1 MADAE
6 ADAALQPE
14 MPRLAAALHS
24 RLWQL
29 QAELSE
35 RGVAEASSSGAFCR
49 EFCQVRRRRRWDED
63 GPGLERREGGP
74 APSFLPS
81 SVALWGWSE
90 GNGRSGPAC
99 GAGQGA
105 KVPGRR
111 GSGIIPRGNG
121 HSRRLRR
128 LRVPFAPIETLLQY
142 AGNRG
147 ASEHILPFLE
157 VYRVAIQSFASARP
171 YLTTECEDV
180 LLVLGRLVLSC
191 FELLLSVPESE
202 EQSEPLLRLFQ
213 SIQANLCILEAF
225 ACYTIASLS
234 TPFSDLFSLDIKI
247 GLLLVLSLSED
258 SHNALLEFGDNSLEI
273 LADICKEG
281 VWKNPVFVKIISQ
294 QRVEAEEVSKLIKR
308 EGPAFLQMRIKHLM
322 KTNCLPQAASLS
334 KLCKDSTEISDTS
347 PFLQAYIT
355 CLCSMHPN
363 EESFKEI
370 AKVDCKDALD
380 MICNLEAEGQ
390 ESTAFILC
398 TTYLTQQLQTAS
410 VYCSWEL
417 TLFWSKLQRRIDPSL
432 DSFLERC
439 RQFGIIARTLQHLFF
454 LIRVIQAEAEEAGLA
469 VSVLLCVRA
478 LQLRSNENDDMK
490 TSVCKTIACLLPDD
504 LEVRRACQLT
514 EYLLE
519 PTEERYS
526 LLEELYLLPD
536 QKFDEET
543 APVPNSLRCELLL
556 ALKAYWP
563 FDPEFWDWKTLRRH
577 CLKLLGKEV
586 SESEDDL
593 SCNEM
598 SFNETELLDSLLSD
612 CEEGKEDNNFEGLN
626 QPKERVRI
634 KKPIGSSE
642 RYQRWL
648 QYKFFCVICKR
659 ECIEARILH
668 HSKMHME
675 DGIFTCPVCIKKFKR
690 KEVFVTHVMEHVK
703 MPPSRKYRAKKKMLI
718 KKEKLTKSSL
728 SRLASS
734 AFEENQPLKI
744 MPCPKPR
751 IDPQDYV
758 TFSKLENCHLQ
769 DRDLYPCP
777 GTDCSRVFKQFKYL
791 SVHLKAEHQNND
803 ENARHYLD
811 MKNRREKCSYCRR
824 HFMSAIHLQ
833 EHEQVHSG
841 PQPYMCVSVGCYARF
856 SSVNELLHHK
866 QQHDE
871 LRYKCELSGCNIVFS
886 DLGQLY
892 HHEAQHFRDAS
903 YTCNFHGCKK
913 FYYSKSEFTNHLS
926 MHISNGEMKEVSVKH
941 EDNVSGDSLACLSDS
956 AVVEQRDPPHLH
968 ESLSLPSGSTNSE
981 GILEVKQE
989 PLSDGEVDGK
999 SNGSVGSN
1007 IDSLANENEMILLT
1021 ETADCGQAV
1030 PHVLLPH
1037 EKVFHPSN
1045 LKERYSNVA
1054 VYFDGKRFTCGFEGC
1069 GSTYKNS
1076 KGMQKHLRRA
1086 HPYHFKPKKKY
1097 SLKAKDIRQ
1106 FSESLHGEINS
1117 ELHHHSDSPGIID
1130 YNTSSNNKSYLKEE
1144 PCPSSPETS
1153 LFEHSKASSTEDA
1166 MLELLLGLKHLSLK
1180 NSSGHLGSSSRFLQ
1194 SYSSKCPNS
1203 EDESTSD
1210 HFLEEQQGKLP
1221 NQYLTQLA
1229 AKPFFCEHQGCTC
1242 EFVTREALLTHYV
1255 RKHNYSKEMVLQ
1267 LNMFQYRYSP
1277 FKCHICQRSFTRKTH
1292 LRVHYRN
1299 KHKLGNVTA
1308 TQKLFANES
1317 FEDGDC
1323 TEDMLNSSVASMSSF
1338 YANTEEELDDQCK
1351 ITGEQ
1356 PCHLQ
1361 KEELSSETDLESSEE
1376 AESCMTG
1383 KQTKLSALESHRKGL
1398 EAREGRASK
1407 RTVAKGNLC
1416 YILHKYHKPFHC
1428 IHKNCNSAF
1437 TNQKGLIRHYRSVH
1451 QYNKEQLCL
1460 EKDKARTKRELAK
1473 CKKIF
1478 VCKDKACSKRFLCPK
1493 SLAKHCSDFHA
1504 LDHEEDSKV
1513 LSESESVRFPCHHPH
1528 CPAAFYSFHKLK
1540 HHLMEEH
1547 AKEEDIN
1554 KEIEIHCDLN
1564 GCNRVFTT
1572 YSRYSQHV
1580 YFRHSDY
1587 EGVVGGAKVKGNHL
1601 QNEQEQSCLKDRCLR
1616 HGVSEKRR
1624 QINEKIEKNNNKNKG
1639 KQLYDFKTRVE
1650 ALQMCRDNCNQTQ
1663 YPCMIKGCPSVVKLE
1678 SSIVRHYKRTHQMAS
1693 VYIEQQY
1700 EELVLFV
1707 ECGTVINYSCLEESQ
1722 GSSKEANRNFN
1733 QDVTLCSAYQH
1744 GREELLGQTD
1754 FHHEDE
1760 SSKNRCSGSEKT
1772 PETGVFLCTG
1782 TLKHIH
1788 NPKSRCFE
1796 EHSLMDSAQQCK
1808 TDGEFPGRCQDR
1820 KSDGREN
1827 NSSCTRSD
1835 TQLPREKEA
1844 NGWQNMQSNTR
1855 KLPSF
1860 APKDKLQ
1867 KQPAPKPFDIKSF
1880 KPMGFESS
1888 FLKFIQESEARGDD
1902 DDDDDDDVDD
1912 DNDDSGHE
1920 WEPTEQSESSGMVE
1934 QNKDIKKD
1942 MPQSRAKCENVP
1954 ATATMSKKNSGSKTQ
1969 GQLRGVQPLLSTDS
1983 PIPSLENLRAIL
1995 DKALTNCGDHALKQ
2009 LHYLRPVVVLERSKF
2024 STSLIDFFPTKKT
2037 DHLCVGSS

>member
-6 ADAALQPE
+6 ADAALRPE
-14 MPRLAAALHS
+14 TPRLAAALRS
-24 RLWQL
+24 RLGQL
-29 QAELSE
+29 QEELSVSA
-35 RGVAEASSSGAFCR
+35 GAQASSGAFCR
-49 EFCQVRRRRRWDED
+49 EFCQ
-63 GPGLERREGGP
+63 
-74 APSFLPS
+74 
-81 SVALWGWSE
+81 
-90 GNGRSGPAC
+90 
-99 GAGQGA
+99 
-105 KVPGRR
+105 
-111 GSGIIPRGNG
+111 I
-121 HSRRLRR
+121 
-128 LRVPFAPIETLLQY
+128 LLQY

-202 EQSEPLLRLFQ
+202 EQSEPLLKLFQ
-213 SIQANLCILEAF
+213 SIQ
-225 ACYTIASLS
+225 
-234 TPFSDLFSLDIKI
+234 
-247 GLLLVLSLSED
+247 D

-370 AKVDCKDALD
+370 AKVDCKDILD

-398 TTYLTQQLQTAS
+398 TTYLTQQLQSAS

-490 TSVCKTIACLLPDD
+490 TSVCKTIACLLPED

-519 PTEERYS
+519 PTEEGYN

-675 DGIFTCPVCIKKFKR
+675 DGVFTCPVCIKKFK
-690 KEVFVTHVMEHVK
+690 KKDVFVSHVMEHVK

-718 KKEKLTKSSL
+718 KKEKLKKSSL

-734 AFEENQPLKI
+734 AFGKNQPLKI
-744 MPCPKPR
+744 IPCAKPK

-777 GTDCSRVFKQFKYL
+777 GTDCSKVFKQFKYL

-824 HFMSAIHLQ
+824 HFMSAVHLQ
-833 EHEQVHSG
+833 EHEQVHNG

-866 QQHDE
+866 QQHDD

-913 FYYSKSEFTNHLS
+913 FYYSKTEFTNHLS

-941 EDNVSGDSLACLSDS
+941 EDDVSGDSLACLSGS
-956 AVVEQRDPPHLH
+956 AVVEQKDPPHLH
-968 ESLSLPSGSTNSE
+968 ESLSLPSGSTNTE
-981 GILEVKQE
+981 GILEIKQE

-1021 ETADCGQAV
+1021 ETVDCGQAD
-1030 PHVLLPH
+1030 PQVLLPH

-1086 HPYHFKPKKKY
+1086 HPYHFKPKRKY
-1097 SLKAKDIRQ
+1097 SLKTKDISQ
-1106 FSESLHGEINS
+1106 FNESLQDFSAGEINS
-1117 ELHHHSDSPGIID
+1117 ELHHHSDTNTDSPNIID
-1130 YNTSSNNKSYLKEE
+1130 YNTSSNSKSYVKEE

-1166 MLELLLGLKHLSLK
+1166 MLELLLGLKHLSLT

-1210 HFLEEQQGKLP
+1210 HFFEEHKGKLP
-1221 NQYLTQLA
+1221 YQYLTQLA

-1299 KHKLGNVTA
+1299 KHKLGNLSA
-1308 TQKLFANES
+1308 TQKLLANES

-1338 YANTEEELDDQCK
+1338 YANTEEELDDQVK
-1351 ITGEQ
+1351 FTGEQ
-1356 PCHLQ
+1356 PCHLK

-1376 AESCMTG
+1376 AESCVTG

-1398 EAREGRASK
+1398 EAQEGRGSK

-1428 IHKNCNSAF
+1428 IHKNCSSAF

-1547 AKEEDIN
+1547 AKDEDIN

-1587 EGVVGGAKVKGNHL
+1587 EGVMGGAKEKGNRL
-1601 QNEQEQSCLKDRCLR
+1601 QNEHERSCLKDRCLR
-1616 HGVSEKRR
+1616 HDMSEKRR
-1624 QINEKIEKNNNKNKG
+1624 QMNEKIEKNNNKNKE
-1639 KQLYDFKTRVE
+1639 KLLYDFKTRAE

-1700 EELVLFV
+1700 EDLVLFV
-1707 ECGTVINYSCLEESQ
+1707 ECGTVINDACLEERQ
-1722 GSSKEANRNFN
+1722 GSSKEANCNFK
-1733 QDVTLCSAYQH
+1733 QDVILRSAYQH
-1744 GREELLGQTD
+1744 GREELLGQAD
-1754 FHHEDE
+1754 FHHENE
-1760 SSKNRCSGSEKT
+1760 SSKNRCSGNDKT
-1772 PETGVFLCTG
+1772 NETGVFLCTG

-1788 NPKSRCFE
+1788 NPKTRCFE
-1796 EHSLMDSAQQCK
+1796 GRSLADSAQQCK

-1820 KSDGREN
+1820 KSDGKEN

-1835 TQLPREKEA
+1835 TQLSREKDSS
-1844 NGWQNMQSNTR
+1844 GWQNKSLQPNAR

-1860 APKDKLQ
+1860 APKDKLE

-1888 FLKFIQESEARGDD
+1888 FLKFLQESEARGDD
-1902 DDDDDDDVDD
+1902 DDDDDDD
-1912 DNDDSGHE
+1912 DDSGHE

-1934 QNKDIKKD
+1934 QNKDTKKD
-1942 MPQSRAKCENVP
+1942 MPQSTAKCEHVP
-1954 ATATMSKKNSGSKTQ
+1954 AAATTTMSKKNSGPKAE

-2024 STSLIDFFPTKKT
+2024 STSLIDFFPTKKP

>member
-14 MPRLAAALHS
+14 MQPLAAGLRA

-35 RGVAEASSSGAFCR
+35 QGVAEASSGAYCR
-49 EFCQVRRRRRWDED
+49 GFCQ
-63 GPGLERREGGP
+63 
-74 APSFLPS
+74 
-81 SVALWGWSE
+81 
-90 GNGRSGPAC
+90 
-99 GAGQGA
+99 
-105 KVPGRR
+105 
-111 GSGIIPRGNG
+111 
-121 HSRRLRR
+121 
-128 LRVPFAPIETLLQY
+128 TLLQY
-142 AGNRG
+142 AGSRG
-147 ASEHILPFLE
+147 ASEHVLPFLE
-157 VYRVAIQSFASARP
+157 VYRVAIQSFANARP
-171 YLTTECEDV
+171 YLTTECEEV

-202 EQSEPLLRLFQ
+202 EQCEPLLRLFQ
-213 SIQANLCILEAF
+213 SLQ
-225 ACYTIASLS
+225 
-234 TPFSDLFSLDIKI
+234 
-247 GLLLVLSLSED
+247 D

-273 LADICKEG
+273 LADISKEG
-281 VWKNPVFVKIISQ
+281 VWKNPVFLKIISQ
-294 QRVEAEEVSKLIKR
+294 QPVEAEEVDKLIKR

-334 KLCKDSTEISDTS
+334 KLCKESPEISDVS

-355 CLCSMHPN
+355 CLCSMLPN
-363 EESFKEI
+363 EESIKEI
-370 AKVDCKDALD
+370 AKVDCKEALD

-390 ESTAFILC
+390 DSTAFILC

-469 VSVLLCVRA
+469 VSILLCVRA

-490 TSVCKTIACLLPDD
+490 TSVCKTIACLLPED

-514 EYLLE
+514 EFLLE
-519 PTEERYS
+519 PSEEGYN
-526 LLEELYLLPD
+526 LLEELYLQPD
-536 QKFDEET
+536 QKFDEEN

-563 FDPEFWDWKTLRRH
+563 FDPEFWDWKTLKRH

-612 CEEGKEDNNFEGLN
+612 CEESREENNFEGHDIIIR
-626 QPKERVRI
+626 PKERVRV

-690 KEVFVTHVMEHVK
+690 KDVFVTHVMEHVK
-703 MPPSRKYRAKKKMLI
+703 MPPSRKYRAKTKMLM
-718 KKEKLTKSSL
+718 KKERRAKSSL
-728 SRLASS
+728 ARMAS
-734 AFEENQPLKI
+734 AALEENQPLKM
-744 MPCPKPR
+744 MPCEKPR
-751 IDPQDYV
+751 IDTQDYV
-758 TFSKLENCHLQ
+758 TFRKLENCHLQ

-777 GTDCSRVFKQFKYL
+777 GTDCTRVFKQFKYL

-803 ENARHYLD
+803 ENAMHYLD
-811 MKNRREKCSYCRR
+811 MKNKREKCSYCRR
-824 HFMSAIHLQ
+824 HFMSAVHLQ
-833 EHEQVHSG
+833 EHEQVHNG

-856 SSVNELLHHK
+856 GSVNELLHHK
-866 QQHDE
+866 QQHDD
-871 LRYKCELSGCNIVFS
+871 LRYKCELRGCNIVFS
-886 DLGQLY
+886 DLAQLY

-913 FYYSKSEFTNHLS
+913 FYYSKTEFTNHLS
-926 MHISNGEMKEVSVKH
+926 MHISNGEMKEMPMKH
-941 EDNVSGDSLACLSDS
+941 EEMASCDSLARVSDS
-956 AVVEQRDPPHLH
+956 EVFEQKDPSHLQ
-968 ESLSLPSGSTNSE
+968 ETLSLPSGSTNSE

-999 SNGSVGSN
+999 SNGSFGSN
-1007 IDSLANENEMILLT
+1007 IAPLANEKPVTLLT
-1021 ETADCGQAV
+1021 ETGDCAQAISS
-1030 PHVLLPH
+1030 VLLPH
-1037 EKVFHPSN
+1037 EKVFLTSS

-1086 HPYHFKPKKKY
+1086 HPYHFKPRRKLG
-1097 SLKAKDIRQ
+1097 LKVKDISQ
-1106 FSESLHGEINS
+1106 CNESLHNSTAGEISS
-1117 ELHHHSDSPGIID
+1117 ELQLNSDTNADSPGVID
-1130 YNTSSNNKSYLKEE
+1130 CNTSSKSKNYLKEE

-1153 LFEHSKASSTEDA
+1153 FFEPSKVSSTEDA

-1180 NSSGHLGSSSRFLQ
+1180 NSSGHIGNSSRLLQ
-1194 SYSSKCPNS
+1194 SYSSKYSNS
-1203 EDESTSD
+1203 EDDSTSD
-1210 HFLEEQQGKLP
+1210 HFLEEQRGKLP
-1221 NQYLTQLA
+1221 TQYLTQLA
-1229 AKPFFCEHQGCTC
+1229 AKPFFCERQGCTC

-1255 RKHNYSKEMVLQ
+1255 RKHNYSKEMVLR
-1267 LNMFQYRYSP
+1267 LNMFQHRYSP

-1299 KHKLGNVTA
+1299 KHKLGNMTA
-1308 TQKLFANES
+1308 AQKLFGNDS
-1317 FEDGDC
+1317 FEDMGEC
-1323 TEDMLNSSVASMSSF
+1323 AEDMLNSSVASMSSF
-1338 YANTEEELDDQCK
+1338 YANTEEELDDQAK
-1351 ITGEQ
+1351 LSGEPQ
-1356 PCHLQ
+1356 CHPK

-1376 AESCMTG
+1376 AESCVTG
-1383 KQTKLSALESHRKGL
+1383 KQMKLAALESHRKGL
-1398 EAREGRASK
+1398 EAREGRGSK

-1437 TNQKGLIRHYRSVH
+1437 TNQKGLIRHYRTVH

-1478 VCKDKACSKRFLCPK
+1478 VCKHKACSKRFLCSK
-1493 SLAKHCSDFHA
+1493 SLAKHCSDFHT
-1504 LDHEEDSKV
+1504 LDHVEDSKG
-1513 LSESESVRFPCHHPH
+1513 LSETESVRFPCHHPH

-1540 HHLMEEH
+1540 HHLTEEH
-1547 AKEEDIN
+1547 EKDEEMN

-1572 YSRYSQHV
+1572 YSLYSQHV

-1587 EGVVGGAKVKGNHL
+1587 DGISEGAKEKGNCL
-1601 QNEQEQSCLKDRCLR
+1601 KDDEEQSCLKGQCLR
-1616 HGVSEKRR
+1616 HEGSEKKR
-1624 QINEKIEKNNNKNKG
+1624 QLNEKNNNKNKG
-1639 KQLYDFKTRVE
+1639 KQLYSFRTREE

-1663 YPCMIKGCPSVVKLE
+1663 YPCMVRGCPSVVKLE

-1693 VYIEQQY
+1693 ASIEQQY
-1700 EELVLFV
+1700 EELVLCV
-1707 ECGTVINYSCLEESQ
+1707 ECGTVINDSCLEASPD
-1722 GSSKEANRNFN
+1722 SNKEANGDLK
-1733 QDVTLCSAYQH
+1733 QEVAAHLAYQH
-1744 GREELLGQTD
+1744 GRGERLVLNSDCDRDDKGRR
-1754 FHHEDE
+1754 
-1760 SSKNRCSGSEKT
+1760 NGRGSEGEKAQ
-1772 PETGVFLCTG
+1772 EAGVFLYTG

-1788 NPKSRCFE
+1788 NTKTRCFKE
-1796 EHSLMDSAQQCK
+1796 CSLAGSPEQCK
-1808 TDGEFPGRCQDR
+1808 TEAGDLPG
-1820 KSDGREN
+1820 SDGKGN
-1827 NSSCTRSD
+1827 TSYCTRSD
-1835 TQLPREKEA
+1835 VPLPREEDASDWQHTSQQSTKE
-1844 NGWQNMQSNTR
+1844 
-1855 KLPSF
+1855 LPVSS
-1860 APKDKLQ
+1860 AKDKMQ
-1867 KQPAPKPFDIKSF
+1867 KQAVPKPFDIKSF

-1888 FLKFIQESEARGDD
+1888 FLKFLQESEDRRDD
-1902 DDDDDDDVDD
+1902 DDDDDSED
-1912 DNDDSGHE
+1912 E
-1920 WEPTEQSESSGMVE
+1920 WEPTEQCEMDGVV
-1934 QNKDIKKD
+1934 KKD
-1942 MPQSRAKCENVP
+1942 KDSKRDVSQSKVTYENAPVAAVP
-1954 ATATMSKKNSGSKTQ
+1954 KKNNSKAHRE
-1969 GQLRGVQPLLSTDS
+1969 LRGIQPLLSTDS
-1983 PIPSLENLRAIL
+1983 PSIPSLENLRVIL
-1995 DKALTNCGDHALKQ
+1995 DKALTKCGDHALKQ

-2024 STSLIDFFPTKKT
+2024 STSLIDFFPTKKP

>member
-1 MADAE
+1 MADGE

-14 MPRLAAALHS
+14 MQRLAAGLRS

-35 RGVAEASSSGAFCR
+35 QEIAEASSSAYCR
-49 EFCQVRRRRRWDED
+49 GFCQ
-63 GPGLERREGGP
+63 
-74 APSFLPS
+74 
-81 SVALWGWSE
+81 
-90 GNGRSGPAC
+90 
-99 GAGQGA
+99 
-105 KVPGRR
+105 
-111 GSGIIPRGNG
+111 
-121 HSRRLRR
+121 
-128 LRVPFAPIETLLQY
+128 TLLQY

-147 ASEHILPFLE
+147 ASEQVLPFLE
-157 VYRVAIQSFASARP
+157 VYRVAIQSFANARP
-171 YLTTECEDV
+171 YLTTECEEV

-202 EQSEPLLRLFQ
+202 EQCEPLLKLFQ
-213 SIQANLCILEAF
+213 SIQE
-225 ACYTIASLS
+225 
-234 TPFSDLFSLDIKI
+234 
-247 GLLLVLSLSED
+247 
-258 SHNALLEFGDNSLEI
+258 SHNAFLKFGDNSFEI
-273 LADICKEG
+273 LADITKEG
-281 VWKNPVFVKIISQ
+281 VWKNPVLLKIISQ
-294 QRVEAEEVSKLIKR
+294 QPVEIEEVNKLIKR
-308 EGPAFLQMRIKHLM
+308 EGPTLMQMRIKHLM
-322 KTNCLPQAASLS
+322 KTDCLPQAASLS
-334 KLCKDSTEISDTS
+334 KLCKESTEIPDTL

-355 CLCSMHPN
+355 CLCSMLPN
-363 EESFKEI
+363 EESIREI
-370 AKVDCKDALD
+370 AKVDCKEVLD

-390 ESTAFILC
+390 DSTAFILC

-469 VSVLLCVRA
+469 VSILLCVRA
-478 LQLRSNENDDMK
+478 LQLRSNENDNMK
-490 TSVCKTIACLLPDD
+490 TSVCKTIACLLPED

-519 PTEERYS
+519 SSEEGYNV
-526 LLEELYLLPD
+526 LEELYLQPD
-536 QKFDEET
+536 QKFDEEN

-563 FDPEFWDWKTLRRH
+563 FDPEFWDWKTLKRH

-598 SFNETELLDSLLSD
+598 TFNETELLDGLLSD
-612 CEEGKEDNNFEGLN
+612 CDENNFEGHDIIN
-626 QPKERVRI
+626 QPKETVRA

-703 MPPSRKYRAKKKMLI
+703 MPPSRKYRAKKKVLL
-718 KKEKLTKSSL
+718 KKERLVKSNL
-728 SRLASS
+728 SRIRS
-734 AFEENQPLKI
+734 AALEKNQPLKI
-744 MPCPKPR
+744 TQCEKTR

-803 ENARHYLD
+803 ENAMHYLN

-824 HFMSAIHLQ
+824 HFMSAFHLQ

-856 SSVNELLHHK
+856 GSVNELLHHK
-866 QQHDE
+866 QQHDD
-871 LRYKCELSGCNIVFS
+871 LRYKCELSGCNIVFG

-926 MHISNGEMKEVSVKH
+926 VHISNGEMKEMPVKQ
-941 EDNVSGDSLACLSDS
+941 EENMSCFSDS
-956 AVVEQRDPPHLH
+956 EVFEQKDLPCLP
-968 ESLSLPSGSTNSE
+968 ESFSLPSGSTDSE
-981 GILEVKQE
+981 HIHQVKQE
-989 PLSDGEVDGK
+989 PADSAGILQIKQEPFSDGDGDGDGEGEGEGEGEGDGDGDGDGK
-999 SNGSVGSN
+999 SNGSSGDN
-1007 IDSLANENEMILLT
+1007 IACFANEKQVASLP
-1021 ETADCGQAV
+1021 ETPEYGQAV
-1030 PHVLLPH
+1030 PGSMISH
-1037 EKVFHPSN
+1037 EKVFLPST

-1086 HPYHFKPKKKY
+1086 HPYHFKPRRKLD
-1097 SLKAKDIRQ
+1097 LKIQDPIQ
-1106 FSESLHGEINS
+1106 FDEEEIDS
-1117 ELHHHSDSPGIID
+1117 ELRHHSCTNSGATSIIVC
-1130 YNTSSNNKSYLKEE
+1130 NTSTKSKSCLKEE
-1144 PCPSSPETS
+1144 ACPSSPDIS
-1153 LFEHSKASSTEDA
+1153 LFELSKTSGTEDA

-1180 NSSGHLGSSSRFLQ
+1180 NSSGHIGNTSRWQ
-1194 SYSSKCPNS
+1194 NS

-1210 HFLEEQQGKLP
+1210 HFSEEQRGKLP
-1221 NQYLTQLA
+1221 KQYLTQLA
-1229 AKPFFCEHQGCTC
+1229 AKPFFCERQGCTC

-1267 LNMFQYRYSP
+1267 LNMFQHRYSP

-1299 KHKLGNVTA
+1299 QHKLGNMTA
-1308 TQKLFANES
+1308 TQKMLANEN
-1317 FEDGDC
+1317 FEDMDEC
-1323 TEDMLNSSVASMSSF
+1323 SEDILNSTMASMSDF
-1338 YANTEEELDDQCK
+1338 YANTEEEIDQANLP
-1351 ITGEQ
+1351 GEQ
-1356 PCHLQ
+1356 QCHPK
-1361 KEELSSETDLESSEE
+1361 KEELSSETDLESIEE
-1376 AESCMTG
+1376 AENCVTG
-1383 KQTKLSALESHRKGL
+1383 KQPKLSVLESHRKGL
-1398 EAREGRASK
+1398 ETKEGRGSK

-1437 TNQKGLIRHYRSVH
+1437 TNQKGLIRHYRTVH

-1473 CKKIF
+1473 CKKILA
-1478 VCKDKACSKRFLCPK
+1478 CKCKACSKRFLCSK
-1493 SLAKHCSDFHA
+1493 SLAKHCSDFHG
-1504 LDHEEDSKV
+1504 LDDTDDAKV
-1513 LSESESVRFPCHHPH
+1513 LSETESMKFPCHHPE

-1547 AKEEDIN
+1547 AKEEVE
-1554 KEIEIHCDLN
+1554 KEVEIHCDLN

-1572 YSRYSQHV
+1572 YSSYSQHL
-1580 YFRHSDY
+1580 YFRHSNYD
-1587 EGVVGGAKVKGNHL
+1587 EVSGGAKKEGNHL
-1601 QNEQEQSCLKDRCLR
+1601 EDEEEGSCVKDRCLR
-1616 HGVSEKRR
+1616 HEGGEKKKS
-1624 QINEKIEKNNNKNKG
+1624 INEKSEKNNKSKG
-1639 KQLYDFKTRVE
+1639 KQFLYAFKTREE

-1663 YPCMIKGCPSVVKLE
+1663 YPCMIQECPSVVKLE
-1678 SSIVRHYKRTHQMAS
+1678 SSIVRHYKRTHQMS
-1693 VYIEQQY
+1693 SIYIEQQY
-1700 EELVLFV
+1700 EELVLCV
-1707 ECGTVINYSCLEESQ
+1707 ECGTVINDQCLEASQ
-1722 GSSKEANRNFN
+1722 SSNKEGISDSK
-1733 QDVTLCSAYQH
+1733 QEVTEHPAYQH
-1744 GREELLGQTD
+1744 ENKEHLVNSDCDL
-1754 FHHEDE
+1754 
-1760 SSKNRCSGSEKT
+1760 SKNSSSSETAKT
-1772 PETGVFLCTG
+1772 QQAGVSLHSG
-1782 TLKHIH
+1782 TLKQHVH
-1788 NPKSRCFE
+1788 HTKARCFE
-1796 EHSLMDSAQQCK
+1796 ECSLVEASQSKMEELPQSNERVNISQCA
-1808 TDGEFPGRCQDR
+1808 
-1820 KSDGREN
+1820 
-1827 NSSCTRSD
+1827 RSGG
-1835 TQLPREKEA
+1835 QLPKEKDSSD
-1844 NGWQNMQSNTR
+1844 QQHMSLQQSIKKPLLLSAT
-1855 KLPSF
+1855 
-1860 APKDKLQ
+1860 KDKIQ
-1867 KQPAPKPFDIKSF
+1867 KQSTPKPFDLKSF

-1888 FLKFIQESEARGDD
+1888 FLKFIQESEQRGDD
-1902 DDDDDDDVDD
+1902 DDDDDDLED
-1912 DNDDSGHE
+1912 E
-1920 WEPTEQSESSGMVE
+1920 WEPAAQYEIHGVVE
-1934 QNKDIKKD
+1934 KDRDSKRD
-1942 MPQSRAKCENVP
+1942 VSQGRAVCENVSAAAA
-1954 ATATMSKKNSGSKTQ
+1954 ATAISKKNSGSKAH
-1969 GQLRGVQPLLSTDS
+1969 GQLRGIQPLLSTDS
-1983 PIPSLENLRAIL
+1983 PSIPSLENLRAIL
-1995 DKALTNCGDHALKQ
+1995 DKALTKCGDRALKQ
-2009 LHYLRPVVVLERSKF
+2009 LHYSRPVVVLKRSKF
-2024 STSLIDFFPTKKT
+2024 STPLIDFFPAKKP

>member
-6 ADAALQPE
+6 ADAALRPE
-14 MPRLAAALHS
+14 TQRLAAGLRS
-24 RLWQL
+24 RLGQL
-29 QAELSE
+29 QAELVE
-35 RGVAEASSSGAFCR
+35 RRADGASSAPASSSGVYCR
-49 EFCQVRRRRRWDED
+49 EFCQ
-63 GPGLERREGGP
+63 
-74 APSFLPS
+74 
-81 SVALWGWSE
+81 
-90 GNGRSGPAC
+90 
-99 GAGQGA
+99 
-105 KVPGRR
+105 
-111 GSGIIPRGNG
+111 I
-121 HSRRLRR
+121 
-128 LRVPFAPIETLLQY
+128 LLQY

-157 VYRVAIQSFASARP
+157 VYQVAIQSFASARP

-213 SIQANLCILEAF
+213 SIQ
-225 ACYTIASLS
+225 
-234 TPFSDLFSLDIKI
+234 
-247 GLLLVLSLSED
+247 D
-258 SHNALLEFGDNSLEI
+258 SHNALLEFGDNSVEA

-281 VWKNPVFVKIISQ
+281 IWKNPVLLKIISQ
-294 QRVEAEEVSKLIKR
+294 QPVEAEEVNKLIKR
-308 EGPAFLQMRIKHLM
+308 EGPTFLQMRIKHLM
-322 KTNCLPQAASLS
+322 KTNCLLQAASLA

-370 AKVDCKDALD
+370 AKVDCKEVLD
-380 MICNLEAEGQ
+380 MICNLEAESQ

-398 TTYLTQQLQTAS
+398 TTYLTQQLQTGN

-417 TLFWSKLQRRIDPSL
+417 TLCWSKLQRRIDPSL

-478 LQLRSNENDDMK
+478 LQLRSNENDEMK
-490 TSVCKTIACLLPDD
+490 TSVCKTIACLLPED

-514 EYLLE
+514 EYLLD
-519 PTEERYS
+519 PKEEGYN

-536 QKFDEET
+536 QKFDEEN

-577 CLKLLGKEV
+577 CLKLLGKQV

-612 CEEGKEDNNFEGLN
+612 CEEGREEGNFEGMN
-626 QPKERVRI
+626 QPKMRVRI

-648 QYKFFCVICKR
+648 QYKFFCLICKR

-675 DGIFTCPVCIKKFKR
+675 GGIFTCPVCIKKFKS
-690 KEVFVTHVMEHVK
+690 KDIFVRHVMEHVK
-703 MPPSRKYRAKKKMLI
+703 MPPSRKYRAKKKVLI
-718 KKEKLTKSSL
+718 KKEKLTHSRL
-728 SRLASS
+728 SRFASP
-734 AFEENQPLKI
+734 ALEENQPLKI
-744 MPCPKPR
+744 MPRENPK
-751 IDPQDYV
+751 INPQDYV
-758 TFSKLENCHLQ
+758 TFSKLEDCHLE
-769 DRDLYPCP
+769 DRDVYPCP

-803 ENARHYLD
+803 ENAMHYLD

-824 HFMSAIHLQ
+824 HFMSAVHLQ
-833 EHEQVHSG
+833 EHEQVHMG

-856 SSVNELLHHK
+856 NSVNELLHHK
-866 QQHDE
+866 QQHDD

-926 MHISNGEMKEVSVKH
+926 MHISNGEMKEMPIKH
-941 EDNVSGDSLACLSDS
+941 EDHVSRDNHACLSDS
-956 AVVEQRDPPHLH
+956 AVVEQKDAPHLS
-968 ESLSLPSGSTNSE
+968 ESPSLPPGATNSE
-981 GILEVKQE
+981 GILMVKQE
-989 PLSDGEVDGK
+989 PLSDEEIDGK

-1007 IDSLANENEMILLT
+1007 IVSLANENEVALLT
-1021 ETADCGQAV
+1021 ETVDCGQAAPSSV
-1030 PHVLLPH
+1030 LPH

-1069 GSTYKNS
+1069 GSIYKNS
-1076 KGMQKHLRRA
+1076 KVMQKHLRRA
-1086 HPYHFKPKKKY
+1086 HPYHFKPKRKH
-1097 SLKAKDIRQ
+1097 SLQAKDTGQ
-1106 FSESLHGEINS
+1106 FNESLHNSSAGEIGS
-1117 ELHHHSDSPGIID
+1117 ELHNHSDTNADSPGILD
-1130 YNTSSNNKSYLKEE
+1130 CSTSPNNKCYFKDE
-1144 PCPSSPETS
+1144 PWPSSPETS
-1153 LFEHSKASSTEDA
+1153 LCEYAKAPSTEDA
-1166 MLELLLGLKHLSLK
+1166 MLELLLGLKHLSLT
-1180 NSSGHLGSSSRFLQ
+1180 NSSGRFGSSSRLLQ
-1194 SYSSKCPNS
+1194 SYSSKGSNS

-1210 HFLEEQQGKLP
+1210 HFLEEQRGKLP

-1229 AKPFFCEHQGCTC
+1229 AKPFFCEHQGCSC

-1299 KHKLGNVTA
+1299 KHKLGNKTA
-1308 TQKLFANES
+1308 TQKLFGNES

-1323 TEDMLNSSVASMSSF
+1323 VEDMLNSSAASMSSF
-1338 YANTEEELDDQCK
+1338 YANTEEELDGQSK
-1351 ITGEQ
+1351 LTGSK
-1356 PCHLQ
+1356 

-1376 AESCMTG
+1376 AESCVSE
-1383 KQTKLSALESHRKGL
+1383 KQTKLSTLESHRKGL
-1398 EAREGRASK
+1398 EAREGRGSK

-1428 IHKNCNSAF
+1428 VHKNCSSAF
-1437 TNQKGLIRHYRSVH
+1437 TNQKGLIRHYRTVH

-1478 VCKDKACSKRFLCPK
+1478 VCKDKTCSKRFLCPK

-1504 LDHEEDSKV
+1504 LDHREDSKM
-1513 LSESESVRFPCHHPH
+1513 LSETVRFPCHHPH

-1547 AKEEDIN
+1547 SKEEEVN

-1572 YSRYSQHV
+1572 YSRYCQHV
-1580 YFRHSDY
+1580 YFRHGDY
-1587 EGVVGGAKVKGNHL
+1587 DGVMGDAK
-1601 QNEQEQSCLKDRCLR
+1601 EQTCLKDRYLR
-1616 HGVSEKRR
+1616 HDVSEKRR
-1624 QINEKIEKNNNKNKG
+1624 RISEKVEKNNNKNKG
-1639 KQLYDFKTRVE
+1639 KQLYNFRTREE
-1650 ALQMCRDNCNQTQ
+1650 ALQMCRDNYNQTQ
-1663 YPCMIKGCPSVVKLE
+1663 YPCMIHGCPSVVKLE

-1700 EELVLFV
+1700 EELVLCV
-1707 ECGTVINYSCLEESQ
+1707 ECGTVINDPCLEGTQSTNKANHI
-1722 GSSKEANRNFN
+1722 SK
-1733 QDVTLCSAYQH
+1733 QDETLRSAYQH
-1744 GREELLGQTD
+1744 GREECLGLNSD
-1754 FHHEDE
+1754 FDHEDKG
-1760 SSKNRCSGSEKT
+1760 SKNSRCSVSDKP
-1772 PETGVFLCTG
+1772 PEAGVFLCTG
-1782 TLKHIH
+1782 TLKHTH
-1788 NPKSRCFE
+1788 SPKSRCFE
-1796 EHSLMDSAQQCK
+1796 ERNAVESAQQCK
-1808 TDGEFPGRCQDR
+1808 TNLGKIHGTCQDR
-1820 KSDGREN
+1820 ESDEEEN
-1827 NSSCTRSD
+1827 NSYCTGSA
-1835 TQLPREKEA
+1835 TQFSREKDA
-1844 NGWQNMQSNTR
+1844 SDWQPNTS
-1855 KLPSF
+1855 KLPVS

-1867 KQPAPKPFDIKSF
+1867 NQPAPKPFDLKSF

-1888 FLKFIQESEARGDD
+1888 FLKFLQESEARDD
-1902 DDDDDDDVDD
+1902 DDDDDDDDEEED
-1912 DNDDSGHE
+1912 KGNSEHE
-1920 WEPTEQSESSGMVE
+1920 WEQTKQPERGVTAEKV
-1934 QNKDIKKD
+1934 KDIKRELS
-1942 MPQSRAKCENVP
+1942 QSRAKCENVS
-1954 ATATMSKKNSGSKTQ
+1954 AAVSKKSNGSKAQ

-2024 STSLIDFFPTKKT
+2024 STSLIDFFPTKKA

>member
-1 MADAE
+1 MWSAAVGSRDSLAYARWGRVQMADAE

-14 MPRLAAALHS
+14 MQRLAAGLSS

-35 RGVAEASSSGAFCR
+35 QGVAETSSGTYCR
-49 EFCQVRRRRRWDED
+49 EFCQ
-63 GPGLERREGGP
+63 
-74 APSFLPS
+74 
-81 SVALWGWSE
+81 
-90 GNGRSGPAC
+90 
-99 GAGQGA
+99 
-105 KVPGRR
+105 
-111 GSGIIPRGNG
+111 
-121 HSRRLRR
+121 
-128 LRVPFAPIETLLQY
+128 TLLQY

-147 ASEHILPFLE
+147 ASEHVLPFLE
-157 VYRVAIQSFASARP
+157 VYQVAIQSFANARP
-171 YLTTECEDV
+171 YLTTECEEV

-213 SIQANLCILEAF
+213 SIQ
-225 ACYTIASLS
+225 
-234 TPFSDLFSLDIKI
+234 
-247 GLLLVLSLSED
+247 D
-258 SHNALLEFGDNSLEI
+258 SHNALLEFEDNSLEI
-273 LADICKEG
+273 LADISKEG
-281 VWKNPVFVKIISQ
+281 VWKNPVLFKIISQ
-294 QRVEAEEVSKLIKR
+294 QPVEAEEVNKLIKR
-308 EGPAFLQMRIKHLM
+308 EGPVFLQMRIKHLM
-322 KTNCLPQAASLS
+322 KTSCLPQAASLS
-334 KLCKDSTEISDTS
+334 KLCKESTEISDAL

-355 CLCSMHPN
+355 CLCSMLPT
-363 EESFKEI
+363 EESIKEI
-370 AKVDCKDALD
+370 AKVDCKEVLD

-390 ESTAFILC
+390 DSTAFILC
-398 TTYLTQQLQTAS
+398 TTYLTQQLQTAN

-417 TLFWSKLQRRIDPSL
+417 TLFWSKLQRRIDSSL

-490 TSVCKTIACLLPDD
+490 TSVCKTIACLLPED

-519 PTEERYS
+519 PSEERYS
-526 LLEELYLLPD
+526 LLEELYLQPD
-536 QKFDEET
+536 QKFDEEN
-543 APVPNSLRCELLL
+543 AAVPNSLRCELLL

-563 FDPEFWDWKTLRRH
+563 FDPEFWDWKTLKRH

-598 SFNETELLDSLLSD
+598 SFHETELLDGLLSD
-612 CEEGKEDNNFEGLN
+612 CEDNNFEGHDILN
-626 QPKERVRI
+626 QPKERVRV

-690 KEVFVTHVMEHVK
+690 KEIFVTHVMEHVK
-703 MPPSRKYRAKKKMLI
+703 MPPSRKYRAKKKLLL
-718 KKEKLTKSSL
+718 KKERLTKSSL
-728 SRLASS
+728 ARIASVTL
-734 AFEENQPLKI
+734 EGTQPLKI
-744 MPCPKPR
+744 MQCEKAR
-751 IDPQDYV
+751 SDTQDYI
-758 TFSKLENCHLQ
+758 TFSKLEDCHLQ

-803 ENARHYLD
+803 ENAMHYLD

-824 HFMSAIHLQ
+824 HFMSAFHLR
-833 EHEQVHSG
+833 EHEQIHNG
-841 PQPYMCVSVGCYARF
+841 PQPFMCVSVGCYARF
-856 SSVNELLHHK
+856 GSVNELLHHK
-866 QQHDE
+866 QQHDD

-913 FYYSKSEFTNHLS
+913 FYYSKTEFANHLS
-926 MHISNGEMKEVSVKH
+926 MHISNGEMKETLIKH
-941 EDNVSGDSLACLSDS
+941 EENVSGDSLACLSDLE
-956 AVVEQRDPPHLH
+956 VFEQKDTSCVH
-968 ESLSLPSGSTNSE
+968 ESLNLPSGLTDSE
-981 GILEVKQE
+981 GILQIKQEPPNSENILQVKEE

-999 SNGSVGSN
+999 SNGSFGSN
-1007 IDSLANENEMILLT
+1007 IASLANETQATSLT
-1021 ETADCGQAV
+1021 EALDCGQAS
-1030 PHVLLPH
+1030 PGSLLTH
-1037 EKVFHPSN
+1037 EKVFLPSN

-1086 HPYHFKPKKKY
+1086 HPYHFKPRRKLG
-1097 SLKAKDIRQ
+1097 LKTKDINQ
-1106 FSESLHGEINS
+1106 FSESHSTTGEIS
-1117 ELHHHSDSPGIID
+1117 PELIHHSCRNADSPGIIGC
-1130 YNTSSNNKSYLKEE
+1130 NISSNSKSYLKEE
-1144 PCPSSPETS
+1144 LCPSSPETS
-1153 LFEHSKASSTEDA
+1153 FFESSKMSSTEDA

-1180 NSSGHLGSSSRFLQ
+1180 NSSSHIGNSSRLSQ
-1194 SYSSKCPNS
+1194 CPNS

-1210 HFLEEQQGKLP
+1210 HFPEEQRGKLP
-1221 NQYLTQLA
+1221 KQYLTQLA
-1229 AKPFFCEHQGCTC
+1229 AKPFFCERQGCTC

-1255 RKHNYSKEMVLQ
+1255 KKHNYSKEMVLQ
-1267 LNMFQYRYSP
+1267 LNMFQHRYSP

-1299 KHKLGNVTA
+1299 KHKLGNMTA
-1308 TQKLFANES
+1308 TQKLLANES
-1317 FEDGDC
+1317 FEDMDEC
-1323 TEDMLNSSVASMSSF
+1323 AEDILNDTMDSISDF
-1338 YANTEEELDDQCK
+1338 YANTEELDDQANH
-1351 ITGEQ
+1351 TGEQ
-1356 PCHLQ
+1356 QCHPK
-1361 KEELSSETDLESSEE
+1361 KEELSSETDVESSEE
-1376 AESCMTG
+1376 AESCGTVR
-1383 KQTKLSALESHRKGL
+1383 QTKLSALESHRKGL
-1398 EAREGRASK
+1398 EGKEGRGSK

-1437 TNQKGLIRHYRSVH
+1437 TNQKGLIRHYRTVH

-1478 VCKDKACSKRFLCPK
+1478 VCKQKACSKRFLCSK
-1493 SLAKHCSDFHA
+1493 SLAKHCSDFHG
-1504 LDHEEDSKV
+1504 LDHVEDSKV
-1513 LSESESVRFPCHHPH
+1513 LSETESVRFPCHHPQ

-1547 AKEEDIN
+1547 AKEEEIN

-1587 EGVVGGAKVKGNHL
+1587 DGVSEAAKEKQAHL
-1601 QNEQEQSCLKDRCLR
+1601 KDEQEQSCLEGRCPG
-1616 HGVSEKRR
+1616 HEESEKKR
-1624 QINEKIEKNNNKNKG
+1624 QINEKSEKNNKSKG
-1639 KQLYDFKTRVE
+1639 KQLLYNFRTREE

-1663 YPCMIKGCPSVVKLE
+1663 YPCMVQGCPSVVKLE

-1693 VYIEQQY
+1693 IYIEQQY
-1700 EELVLFV
+1700 EELVLCV
-1707 ECGTVINYSCLEESQ
+1707 ECGTVINDLCLEESQ
-1722 GSSKEANRNFN
+1722 GSNKEANSDFK
-1733 QDVTLCSAYQH
+1733 QEVTAHPAYQH
-1744 GREELLGQTD
+1744 K
-1754 FHHEDE
+1754 DE
-1760 SSKNRCSGSEKT
+1760 GHRVLNSDCDHGDKISRNGSSCENDKT
-1772 PETGVFLCTG
+1772 QEAGVSLHTG

-1788 NPKSRCFE
+1788 NPKTRCFE
-1796 EHSLMDSAQQCK
+1796 ECSLMESPRCK
-1808 TDGEFPGRCQDR
+1808 TEDLPG
-1820 KSDGREN
+1820 SDGREN
-1827 NSSCTRSD
+1827 ISYCMRPGA
-1835 TQLPREKEA
+1835 QLAREKDA
-1844 NGWQNMQSNTR
+1844 NDWQRTSSQQNIKKPPPLSST
-1855 KLPSF
+1855 
-1860 APKDKLQ
+1860 KDKMA
-1867 KQPAPKPFDIKSF
+1867 KQSVPKPFDIKSF

-1888 FLKFIQESEARGDD
+1888 FLKFIQESEQREDD
-1902 DDDDDDDVDD
+1902 DDDFED
-1912 DNDDSGHE
+1912 E
-1920 WEPTEQSESSGMVE
+1920 WEPAEQYELDVVAQKDKDLKRAVTQGRATCES
-1934 QNKDIKKD
+1934 
-1942 MPQSRAKCENVP
+1942 VP
-1954 ATATMSKKNSGSKTQ
+1954 ATAAISKKNSGSKAH
-1969 GQLRGVQPLLSTDS
+1969 GQLRGIQPLLSTDS
-1983 PIPSLENLRAIL
+1983 PSIPSLENLRAIL
-1995 DKALTNCGDHALKQ
+1995 DKALTNCGDNALKQ
-2009 LHYLRPVVVLERSKF
+2009 LHYLRPVVVLERSNA
-2024 STSLIDFFPTKKT
+2024 STTLIDFFPTKKT